1 MDQGKDSRASP
12 EPGSLAD
19 ELRRARAEQAAVAKL
34 LRIVSHTRDDPR
46 AALDAIARCRRE
58 LFDGMTMSIR
68 LVEGD
73 SYKEAATNLGITV
86 NTINAHVT
94 EILRK
99 AGVKSSRR
107 LASVLLRDV
116 AGRGSA
122 DA

>member
-1 MDQGKDSRASP
+1 MDLKRAIMERFRLTSR
-12 EPGSLAD
+12 EAD
-19 ELRRARAEQAAVAKL
+19 VA
-34 LRIVSHTRDDPR
+34 
-46 AALDAIARCRRE
+46 
-58 LFDGMTMSIR
+58 MR

-73 SYKEAATNLGITV
+73 SYKEAAARLGITV

-107 LASVLLRDV
+107 LASVLLRDA
-116 AGRGSA
+116 AGHGSA